1 MRHNRMLVI
10 SSLNPDLTD
19 VNGVAKK
26 IMLEINTFKSFG
38 YQVDFVEISDK
49 GVYINSYGIKN
60 FCVQWSNS
68 YHNTFANFYRY
79 LKSKD
84 QLDYDIVYFRYE
96 HISFSMLNFFK
107 KFKRLEN
114 KLVIGELPT
123 FMNKPYSN
131 DSLKN
136 KLSFYIK
143 RGLNLFLPK
152 KIDFIVTFSEHKRL
166 FRANTINIENFSEIE
181 GLEVKKINTTPK
193 NECHLLVL
201 AQLTPAH
208 GVDLVIR
215 GLKEYYKKENTIKC
229 FLHIV
234 GNGSI
239 QNSLKEEVLQ
249 LDLNSYVSFYGA
261 LGGESLNEVF
271 DKCDIGIGA
280 LAIFR
285 KGSYKLSELKIR
297 EYTARG
303 LPFVYNAYEPQIQD
317 CFFGFKIASVDE
329 PTDID
334 KIVKFYSGF
343 DYNQENLMLMRN
355 FAKENFSAKKQLGIV
370 NNVINEWF
378 KI

>member
-1 MRHNRMLVI
+1 MLVI
-10 SSLNPDLTD
+10 SSLNPDLIE

-26 IMLEINTFKSFG
+26 IMLEITTFKSFG

-49 GVYINSYGIKN
+49 GVYINSEGVKT
-60 FCVQWSNS
+60 FCIQWSNS

-84 QLDYDIVYFRYE
+84 RLDYDIIYFRYE
-96 HISFSMLNFFK
+96 HISFSMLSFFRKFK
-107 KFKRLEN
+107 KSEN

-123 FMNKPYSN
+123 FMNKPYSS
-131 DSLKN
+131 DSIKN

-143 RGLNLFLPK
+143 RSLNLFLPK

-166 FRANTINIENFSEIE
+166 FRANTINIENFSEID
-181 GLEVKKINTTPK
+181 GLKIKKTHTTPR

-215 GLKEYYKKENTIKC
+215 GLNEYYKKENTIKC

-239 QNSLKEEVLQ
+239 QSSLKEEVLK
-249 LDLNSYVSFYGA
+249 LDLNPYVFFYGA
-261 LGGESLNEVF
+261 LGGESLNQVF

-280 LAIFR
+280 LAIHR

-303 LPFVYNAYEPQIQD
+303 LPFVYNAYEPQIQN
-317 CFFGFKIASVDE
+317 CFFGFKVAAVDE
-329 PTDID
+329 PTDIEE
-334 KIVKFYSGF
+334 IVKFYSEF
-343 DYNQENLMLMRN
+343 DYSQENLMLMRN
-355 FAKENFSAKKQLGIV
+355 FAEENFSAKKQLGIV

-378 KI
+378 KR